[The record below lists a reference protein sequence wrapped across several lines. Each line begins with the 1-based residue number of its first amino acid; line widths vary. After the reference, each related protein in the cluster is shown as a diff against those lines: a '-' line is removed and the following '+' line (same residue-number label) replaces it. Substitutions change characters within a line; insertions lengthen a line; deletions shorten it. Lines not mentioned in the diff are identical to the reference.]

1 MSPMNRFSE
10 LALAMDPALV
20 IEQAGMMPDPWQ
32 RDVLRQ
38 RPKQLLLNCSRQS
51 GKSTTVGAMA
61 LDEAVFAPDPGL
73 VLILSPSL
81 RQSREAFRVI
91 MHMLRNLEMDIE
103 PEAESSLSAEF
114 ASGSRIVA
122 LPGKEE
128 SIRGFSKVKLL
139 IVDEAARVADD
150 LYRSVRPMLAV
161 SGGRI
166 AVLSTPFGKRGF
178 FFKEWTEG
186 ENWNRVRITA
196 EQCPRIAPEF
206 LAQERSS
213 LPLSWYRQE
222 YFCEFAEAEGSAFSY
237 DDIMR
242 ALSDEVRPLFPA
254 ESDALSDDVA
264 PIFGSVP

>member
-1 MSPMNRFSE
+1 MNAFSD
-10 LALAMDPALV
+10 LALRMDPALI

-38 RPKQLLLNCSRQS
+38 HPKQLLLNCSRQA

-91 MHMLRNLEMDIE
+91 MHMLRNLAMDIE

-178 FFKEWTEG
+178 FFKEWTDG

-196 EQCPRIAPEF
+196 RTMSADSARVPGPGAQLVAAVLVSPRVLLRVRRSGRLEPSVMTTSCALCPTMSG
-206 LAQERSS
+206 RSS
-213 LPLSWYRQE
+213 PRRKRRVE
-222 YFCEFAEAEGSAFSY
+222 
-237 DDIMR
+237 R
-242 ALSDEVRPLFPA
+242 
-254 ESDALSDDVA
+254 
-264 PIFGSVP
+264 